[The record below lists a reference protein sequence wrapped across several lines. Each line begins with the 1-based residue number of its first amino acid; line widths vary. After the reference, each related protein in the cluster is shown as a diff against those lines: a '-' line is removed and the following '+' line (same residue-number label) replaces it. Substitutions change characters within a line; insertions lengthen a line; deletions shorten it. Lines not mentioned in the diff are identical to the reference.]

1 MYVYR
6 YVIFLI
12 LFFLLFKMIFIRR
25 LPHQKK
31 QVSVAS
37 DHFISI
43 KIHVIFQILLAK
55 MIYFCRNLFKNPSAT
70 NHNCLCH
77 SLCRWNCMHAQ
88 MRRKSHCKAHS
99 CICVYGFRIF
109 HQRWEIYSFFVSTT
123 TNSFLCGT
131 NVLELLQIWINTHTY
146 SKKRKYFICQLFS
159 CIWFYYIRC
168 LV

>member
-99 CICVYGFRIF
+99 CICVT
-109 HQRWEIYSFFVSTT
+109 VS
-123 TNSFLCGT
+123 
-131 NVLELLQIWINTHTY
+131 E
-146 SKKRKYFICQLFS
+146 YFINVERFTVFLYQQQQ
-159 CIWFYYIRC
+159 IVFYVEPMY
-168 LV
+168 